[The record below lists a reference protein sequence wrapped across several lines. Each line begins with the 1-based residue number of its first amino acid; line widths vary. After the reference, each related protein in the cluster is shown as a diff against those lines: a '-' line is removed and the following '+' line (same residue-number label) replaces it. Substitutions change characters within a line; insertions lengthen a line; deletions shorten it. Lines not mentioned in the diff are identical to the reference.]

1 MSQFPLMWK
10 KYRIFLSLI
19 VGRWQQLGLQIHHSS
34 PGLWWDWKLFVFVI
48 CTRERLFTV
57 IGSAS
62 EHLKSQSK
70 QSSNNSCCLDISSL
84 LRKLER
90 KKICVSS
97 VLSHY
102 ECDRIMTNDFNM
114 FLCKNDKKI
123 SSAVRESRLL
133 SLWNKN
139 NKWKEFEGCI
149 FLSLPIKEYQYQE
162 FCILFFWPILFS
174 CLQKKNWCRCSVFRA
189 HGLLTIGTAV
199 CCTWTPLNELL
210 YWKTK
215 CCNLLGDNWEP
226 LIFHRLIDCKNVC
239 P

>member
-114 FLCKNDKKI
+114 FLCKNDKKSRLPWEKVVSCHFEI
-123 SSAVRESRLL
+123 KITSERNLKVAYFCLFQLKNTNIRSFASSFFDLFCSAVC
-133 SLWNKN
+133 K
-139 NKWKEFEGCI
+139 KKIGAGA
-149 FLSLPIKEYQYQE
+149 Q
-162 FCILFFWPILFS
+162 FF
-174 CLQKKNWCRCSVFRA
+174 
-189 HGLLTIGTAV
+189 GLTAS
-199 CCTWTPLNELL
+199 WQ
-210 YWKTK
+210 
-215 CCNLLGDNWEP
+215 
-226 LIFHRLIDCKNVC
+226 
-239 P
+239 